1 MMRPHAATVLLALL
15 LAGCSGGGAPAG
27 QQPQAQSPPGSVA
40 DPAIRVALA
49 VVALERDPEH
59 GLTAAQAAKLLPWL
73 RVLWE
78 MRPDDRE
85 AAQAI
90 ADEAFAILTADQRA
104 ALERRREE
112 ARERSGQPGGQ
123 GAGRRSGRP
132 GGPGGPPDPSR
143 RDEFRRR
150 IFDRAIKVLETKSP

>member
-1 MMRPHAATVLLALL
+1 MMRPHAAAVLLALL

-27 QQPQAQSPPGSVA
+27 QQPQAQSPQGSAA
-40 DPAIRVALA
+40 DPGIRVALA

-59 GLTAAQAAKLLPWL
+59 ALTAEQAAKLLPWL
-73 RVLWE
+73 RVMRD

-85 AAQAI
+85 AAQTI

-123 GAGRRSGRP
+123 GARRGP

-143 RDEFRRR
+143 RVEFRRR
-150 IFDRAIKVLETKSP
+150 IFDRAIRVLETRSP